1 MDTLATVV
9 FRSSA
14 IPEKP
19 GKYISIEN
27 GPSAVREP
35 KIRINWK
42 YFNLDLGVFVLK
54 ITFLN
59 FLQR

>member
-1 MDTLATVV
+1 MDTLATV

-14 IPEKP
+14 IQKKP

-35 KIRINWK
+35 KIGLTENILIW
-42 YFNLDLGVFVLK
+42 
-54 ITFLN
+54 I
-59 FLQR
+59 

>member
-1 MDTLATVV
+1 MATLATVV
-9 FRSSA
+9 FRSAA

-27 GPSAVREP
+27 GPSAVRKP
-35 KIRINWK
+35 KIKTSWK
-42 YFNLDLGVFVLK
+42 YFNLDLCVVLLK
-54 ITFLN
+54 IAFLF